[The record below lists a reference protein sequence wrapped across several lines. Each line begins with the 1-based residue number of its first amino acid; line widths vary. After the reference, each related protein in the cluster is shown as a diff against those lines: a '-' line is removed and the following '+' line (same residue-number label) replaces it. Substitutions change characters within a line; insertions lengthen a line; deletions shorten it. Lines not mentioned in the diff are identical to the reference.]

1 MLFDPSEL
9 ESKLIIDAAQNDLMS
24 YTLVMNSNARVT
36 RFSEALSY
44 EIQRAIEGKC
54 DRLMIE
60 GPPRHGKSFTT
71 SENAPAWFL
80 GKFPKRKVILASHTD
95 QLAIDFGTIIKRH
108 MSNPNHGMIFGD
120 HSMVSR
126 TKAANHNF
134 RTNDGGEFMAL
145 GVGGTPIGKG
155 ADAFIIDDPIRN
167 REDVE
172 SEGKRKFYRSWY
184 SSSVLSRMEG
194 QGLIILMHQRW
205 HEDDLAG
212 QLLKEEGD
220 QWRRISFP
228 AIIETEEDRQRDYL
242 HRSLGEVLVPELH
255 SKEKLLRLKNSML
268 ARDWQSMYQAAP
280 VGSIGEEFVP
290 SMMQHYE
297 QRPDSIRMGMNV
309 YIIVDPA
316 NSNDKYSDNTAM
328 VVIGLAEDGNYY
340 ILDIVAEKLDLKQ
353 RGEKLFE
360 LHRRWRPICTY
371 YESYGMGSDIQ
382 HIQYVM
388 ESENYRFPIVK
399 LGGQTANRKVD
410 AIRRLTPDMMQGRW
424 WSPHADDLVRFDHEN
439 QKYHP
444 IKTLFDEMVPFPY
457 GKHDDVLDAV
467 SRIYDIQV
475 IWPNSNGIRHTSKG
489 PKVSPW

>member
-1 MLFDPSEL
+1 MVSSADEI
-9 ESKLIIDAAQNDLMS
+9 ESRLIVDAARSDLMT
-24 YTLVMNSNARVT
+24 YMMVLHSNARAT
-36 RFSEALSY
+36 RFTEALTY
-44 EIQRAIEGKC
+44 EIQRAIEGRC

-95 QLAIDFGTIIKRH
+95 QLAIDFGTIVKRNMGTQQH
-108 MSNPNHGMIFGD
+108 LDIFGD
-120 HSMVSR
+120 QAQVSR

-184 SSSVLSRMEG
+184 SSSVLSRLEG

-212 QLLKEEGD
+212 QLMKEEGD

-228 AIIETEEDRQRDYL
+228 AIIETEEDKLRDYL
-242 HRSLGEVLVPELH
+242 NREIGEVLVPELH
-255 SKEKLLRLKNSML
+255 SREKLLRLKNSML
-268 ARDWQSMYQAAP
+268 LRDWQSMYQCSP
-280 VGSIGEEFVP
+280 VGSSGEEFVP

-328 VVIGLAEDGNYY
+328 VVIGLGEDGNYY

-399 LGGQTANRKVD
+399 LGGTTKNRKVD
-410 AIRRLTPDMMQGRW
+410 GIRRLTPDMMQGRW
-424 WSPHADDLVRFDHEN
+424 WSPYADDMIRLNSEN
-439 QKYHP
+439 EKYYP
-444 IKTLFDEMVPFPY
+444 MKVLFDEMVPFPY
-457 GKHDDVLDAV
+457 GKHDDVLDAI

-475 IWPNSNGIRHTSKG
+475 IWPNSNGSRITHKG
-489 PKVSPW
+489 SKVSPW